1 MYTTIYTC
9 PFGFSN
15 FPLALSMRH
24 ISLCSPCSHSSDDPA
39 SMYAVLSN
47 TESSIN
53 LFKERTL
60 RSVHPCS
67 QGSDGPALRYAASEV
82 RRKRSFRFILSRNS
96 QFFNQAST
104 AHLVERLTSDL
115 QTRVRFPA
123 GEIFYKSEDT

>member
-39 SMYAVLSN
+39 SRYAVLSN

-60 RSVHPCS
+60 RSVPPCS
-67 QGSDGPALRYAASEV
+67 QGSDRPALRYVASEV
-82 RRKRSFRFILSRNS
+82 RRKRSFRLSRIS

-115 QTRVRFPA
+115 QTRVQFPA